1 VDWSA
6 LAAAEFDRSSPIA
19 CSVIGRP
26 WQAAFD
32 GILEPLNLAWW
43 AVDGET
49 IQITTPEALAEIQRV
64 EFYMVPESLRDQ
76 LASGESFAE
85 LSTTSWEL
93 DGLSGRL
100 MVLAPPTAHRA
111 LSQRFAGAGK

>member
-1 VDWSA
+1 V
-6 LAAAEFDRSSPIA
+6 
-19 CSVIGRP
+19 
-26 WQAAFD
+26 FD
-32 GILEPLNLAWW
+32 GILGPLNLAWW

>member
-1 VDWSA
+1 MRLLLDTRVWLWAISA
-6 LAAAEFDRSSPIA
+6 PERLSD
-19 CSVIGRP
+19 
-26 WQAAFD
+26 
-32 GILEPLNLAWW
+32 
-43 AVDGET
+43 AV
-49 IQITTPEALAEIQRV
+49 
-64 EFYMVPESLRDQ
+64 RDQ